1 MAKDSVV
8 RARIET
14 DLKETVESIFLRLGL
29 STTEAINLFYR
40 QVELRK
46 GLPFPV
52 EIPNEIILQTFA
64 ETDQGKNLNY
74 YDSVDDVFSK
84 LGL

>member
-1 MAKDSVV
+1 MAKDAVV

-14 DLKETVESIFLRLGL
+14 DLKETVETIFFRLGL
-29 STTEAINLFYR
+29 STTDAINLFYR

-52 EIPNEIILQTFA
+52 EIPNEITLQTFVD
-64 ETDQGKNLNY
+64 TDQGKNLNY
-74 YDSVDDVFSK
+74 YDKVDNLFKK
-84 LGL
+84 LDL